1 MTSKPTMKIRCATTV
16 IGILAVALVLG
27 MGSAA
32 SAIEPD
38 APKTIDEQFVEV
50 NERVPGFGGAYFENG
65 NLHVW
70 LVDPSEQA
78 LEDARQA
85 LAELVDERYATGRLV
100 AHEADFTFREL
111 HNWRRAGAD
120 VHNLPGVVFTDV
132 DEKANRLTIGV
143 TDSEHNGARVVE
155 AFSRAGVPEKAVRI
169 IESDPI
175 VAEAAP
181 VGPGRSGPELPG
193 DEAGGFERRVAP
205 DDRRYLPIVLVGT
218 ATVLMALFAL
228 WRRNRHGRESL
239 QR

>member
-1 MTSKPTMKIRCATTV
+1 MTSKPTMKMRCATTV
-16 IGILAVALVLG
+16 IRILAPALVLG

-32 SAIEPD
+32 NAFGSE
-38 APKTIDEQFVEV
+38 APKTIDEQFVDV

-78 LEDARQA
+78 LENARQA

-111 HNWRRAGAD
+111 HEWRRAEAD
-120 VHNLPGVVFTDV
+120 VLNLPGVVFTDV

-155 AFSRAGVPEKAVRI
+155 AFSRSGVPEKAVRI
-169 IESDPI
+169 VESDPI
-175 VAEAAP
+175 VAVSAP
-181 VGPGRSGPELPG
+181 AGPGRSDPGLPG
-193 DEAGGFERRVAP
+193 DDAGGFERPVAP
-205 DDRRYLPIVLVGT
+205 DGRRYLPIVLVGT
-218 ATVLMALFAL
+218 ATVLVALFAL
-228 WRRNRHGRESL
+228 WRRNRHAREWL